1 MNRGSAVAS
10 SSTAV
15 SRREIY
21 VKPFVEMPQRALE
34 AWKPKHVEP
43 ITDWVT
49 KNIFFDGKTSAV
61 PGPWDHHAFPY
72 SKAVLQAFDDPKIRG
87 IVLPWGTR
95 LGKTTIITGVLG
107 SNAAQDPCPMMIGH
121 PDADS
126 AKEYVGTKLIP
137 MIEKI
142 ASLKH
147 KIPPPTKRNF
157 NYLDLGESIIYQAW
171 SGARRTVSGRSA
183 RVLCITEANLWTTD
197 ESQEGDPVEMALDR
211 LKDFADAKWI
221 VEGKPT
227 TDGQCRVYKFYNMS
241 DKRRYHVPCPL
252 CGHFQ
257 PLDLGTKHSDH
268 GLKFKTRDNGTV
280 DESTV
285 FYQCFKC
292 YGKFDHNHKFKMNLR
307 GVWCAEGQVVE
318 KNGELQ
324 GLPVNNTN
332 IAGFQLSSLYSRVLT
347 WYECAEKFVQASR
360 NGQDALKNYVQ
371 GWLAETW
378 KVEARRVHDDE
389 LEPHMLDYEL
399 GTVPGDAA
407 LLVLAAD
414 VQLDHLWYVIRAY
427 GAWGQSWLVR
437 YGRIDTIDAI
447 DGLVLNQFYRG
458 RNNEA
463 YPINLV
469 MVDIADGNKKAEVFE
484 YCLQRQP
491 WAVPV
496 RGVKQYQQAALVHV
510 SSIQHAGAEIPMWTI
525 DAGHSRDNFYDRR
538 LRITQGSPGFFAF
551 SKHVGGEYLQGLLAW
566 EREEKENKRTGLNES
581 RWKSKSKR
589 FEHLGDCENMCE
601 AAAVHY
607 GMPHYEGSVVENYAK
622 ALPRLQPKIPTAI
635 PAGEKPPEPQS
646 VGAEQLVQSQ
656 IKREV
661 NRDNQVR
668 RSDGRGWWD

>member
-1 MNRGSAVAS
+1 MS
-10 SSTAV
+10 SSV
-15 SRREIY
+15 VPVDRREIF
-21 VKPFVEMPQRALE
+21 VKPFDQIPQAALE
-34 AWKPKHVEP
+34 AWRPRHVLPTE
-43 ITDWVT
+43 DWVT

-61 PGPWDHHAFPY
+61 PGFWDHNAFPY

-95 LGKTTIITGVLG
+95 LGKTTIITGVMG

-137 MIEKI
+137 MLEKI
-142 ASLKH
+142 ACLRG

-227 TDGQCRVYKFYNMS
+227 VDGQCRVYKFYEMS
-241 DKRRYHVPCPL
+241 DKRRYYVPCPL
-252 CGHFQ
+252 CGEYQ
-257 PLDLGTKHSDH
+257 PLDLGTKHSDY
-268 GLKFKTRDNGTV
+268 GLKFKTRDNGTI

-285 FYQCFKC
+285 VYQCCKC
-292 YGKFDHNHKFKMNLR
+292 HDSFDHNHKFKMNLR
-307 GVWCAEGQVVE
+307 GVWCAEGQVVT
-318 KNGELQ
+318 KDGELQ
-324 GLPVNNTN
+324 GASKAQLGTERY

-360 NGQDALKNYVQ
+360 AGQDALKNYVQ
-371 GWLAETW
+371 GWLTQTW
-378 KVEARRVHDDE
+378 KVEARSVNDDE
-389 LEPHMLDYEL
+389 LTPHMLDYEL
-399 GTVPGDAA
+399 GFIPGDA
-407 LLVLAAD
+407 LFVVLAAD

-427 GAWGQSWLVR
+427 GAWAQSWLVR
-437 YGRIDTIDAI
+437 YGRIDNIESI

-458 RNNEA
+458 RNDEA
-463 YPINLV
+463 YPVNLV

-484 YCLQRQP
+484 YCLKRQP

-496 RGVKQYQQAALVHV
+496 SGRKQYSQAALVQV
-510 SSIQHAGAEIPMWTI
+510 SKVQHSGAEIPMWNI

-538 LRITQGSPGFFAF
+538 LRITEGSPGFFAF
-551 SKHVGGEYLQGLLAW
+551 PKNVGGEYLQGLLAW
-566 EREEKENKRTGLNES
+566 ERVEKENKRTGLKES
-581 RWKSKSKR
+581 RWRSRSKR

-601 AAAVHY
+601 AAAIHY
-607 GMPHYEGSVVENYAK
+607 GLPHVEGGYVEQYAK
-622 ALPRLQPKIPTAI
+622 GLARLQPKIPVVVTA
-635 PAGEKPPEPQS
+635 EKKEPIA
-646 VGAEQLVQSQ
+646 VGPEQLMQPE

-661 NRDNQVR
+661 RKQYEVR